1 MSGRPGSGNTQQD
14 RSRQQAEVGTKQLT
28 PRQVAFASNVL
39 EGRTLTEAAR
49 RAGYSDKNLAQS
61 GHQALKAI
69 RLKLPEL
76 MDELGLTE
84 RTLIEKHLVP
94 LLSATITKFFQHE
107 GRVKQKREVADN
119 DARLK
124 ALESLNERWDSLDS
138 GGSVVPMVQTA

>member
-107 GRVKQKREVADN
+107 
-119 DARLK
+119 
-124 ALESLNERWDSLDS
+124 
-138 GGSVVPMVQTA
+138 